1 MKKILIIVSLIALT
15 AGFTLAAKDPVNVN
29 QADLTELD
37 TLPGIG
43 PALAQRIIDFREK
56 NGPFKKLEDLMSVS
70 GIGEKKFLQLKD
82 LVTLGPAESPQEAP
96 AKQAPDKKPQ

>member
-1 MKKILIIVSLIALT
+1 MKKILTIVALLVLT
-15 AGFTLAAKDPVNVN
+15 AGFALAAKDPVNLN

-56 NGPFKKLEDLMSVS
+56 NGPFKKLEDLMNVS

-82 LVTLGPAESPQEAP
+82 LVTLGPTEGQPEAAAE
-96 AKQAPDKKPQ
+96 QAPDKKPQ